1 MCSDESTHA
10 RKGKTVMND
19 TERYESV
26 RHCRYVDELV
36 RDAPWEV
43 DDAFLAKHKVRTDSG
58 ILSCAT
64 KSCRDMCKMMNR

>member
-1 MCSDESTHA
+1 
-10 RKGKTVMND
+10 MND

-43 DDAFLAKHKVRTDSG
+43 DDAFLAKHKVGTAGARHLPANS
-58 ILSCAT
+58 T
-64 KSCRDMCKMMNR
+64 KMA